1 MGKLIRVLALGVIA
15 GCGLL
20 VGAPASQAQT
30 VKSTDTLK
38 PGLAVCYINA
48 FAQHIDEMDQWEGYR
63 TCKPGEPLEKLDYRV
78 GSGTVLTSRSKD
90 GVMAR
95 ITGFIHLD
103 KPGLY
108 SFRFESTDGVRL
120 EIDGQL
126 IVEDPDVHSDRFSD
140 IGGMEVTVTGWY
152 PLTIRYFER
161 KSTSTLRFF
170 WQPPGTEGS
179 MPLVPA
185 EALAHVGS

>member
-1 MGKLIRVLALGVIA
+1 MGNA
-15 GCGLL
+15 
-20 VGAPASQAQT
+20 GAP
-30 VKSTDTLK
+30 V
-38 PGLAVCYINA
+38 
-48 FAQHIDEMDQWEGYR
+48 R
-63 TCKPGEPLEKLDYRV
+63 LEKLDYRV

-103 KPGLY
+103 KPGFY
-108 SFRFESTDGVRL
+108 SFSFESNDGVRL

-126 IVEDPDVHSDRFSD
+126 IVEDPNVHTDRFSD
-140 IGGMEVTVTGWY
+140 IGGIEVTEPGWH
-152 PLTIRYFER
+152 PLTILYFER
-161 KSTSTLRFF
+161 RNTSTLRFF

-179 MPLVPA
+179 MALVPA

>member
-1 MGKLIRVLALGVIA
+1 MSTLIRVLALGVIA
-15 GCGLL
+15 GCGVLL
-20 VGAPASQAQT
+20 GLPPSQAQ
-30 VKSTDTLK
+30 VVNSTDSLE

-103 KPGLY
+103 KPGFY
-108 SFRFESTDGVRL
+108 SFSFESNDGVRL

-126 IVEDPDVHSDRFSD
+126 IVEDPNVHPDRFSD
-140 IGGMEVTVTGWY
+140 IGGMEVTEPGWH
-152 PLTIRYFER
+152 PLTILYFER
-161 KSTSTLRFF
+161 RNTSTLRFF

-179 MPLVPA
+179 MALVPA